1 MLVLFLLLLLAAAS
15 AGPELETFSLD
26 VDRGILAITFS
37 EAMSNAT
44 DDVDWTGVSLRT
56 HVNGLEGSGVTL
68 WNTQG
73 EPGWGETDSKDA
85 GLTLAV
91 QIHPTDLDEMKAA
104 YVGHNSSF
112 TWLTLRGDS
121 FVALDDRDGNEPV
134 YGTQVVGHQG
144 ASVSEL
150 VEDTTRRPTLDRF
163 TLGWTERKLVLFFS
177 EGVDALS
184 TLHPSALS
192 LSLPSNSTWLSPSNA
207 SSLLCSAVEFGRR
220 QGSSNSASRREIV
233 LHLDEPCAVEAAV
246 TTYNATNGTSPQD
259 EANTTTVEA
268 FVGGYPS
275 DWSML
280 VAAGVLLEGD
290 DAGGAAIRSATN
302 NNVSLILN
310 ATSSFVTD
318 LSAAANPLVAV
329 VDLEESFPDCQP
341 CGNGTYRSE
350 PCTEVYDAVCATCA
364 ETCAGG
370 DHFVLSPC
378 TAETDL
384 DCHRCTPCAF
394 GTREIGECQQASDRV
409 CEACTE
415 CEDAEYESR
424 ECRTSGEDR
433 ICETCLRCSLSPEV
447 AEACRDSRS
456 VRQWQTENCCE
467 TAMGEKI
474 PCSDVALENLRV
486 SAATG
491 RWQWGR
497 GQPAGGGDR
506 ARDGVTPRDRL
517 IEVEFRAGAKTVFD
531 DPRYVGQ
538 EGPTGAG
545 STGEL

>member
-1 MLVLFLLLLLAAAS
+1 M
-15 AGPELETFSLD
+15 
-26 VDRGILAITFS
+26 DRGTLAITFS

-91 QIHPTDLDEMKAA
+91 RIHPTDLDEMKAA

-144 ASVSEL
+144 ASVLEL
-150 VEDTTRRPTLDRF
+150 VEDTT
-163 TLGWTERKLVLFFS
+163 
-177 EGVDALS
+177 
-184 TLHPSALS
+184 
-192 LSLPSNSTWLSPSNA
+192 STWLSPSNA
-207 SSLLCSAVEFGRR
+207 SSLLCSSAELGRR

-259 EANTTTVEA
+259 EANTTTAEA

-280 VAAGVLLEGD
+280 VAAGVLLEDD

-302 NNVSLILN
+302 NNVSLVLN

-378 TAETDL
+378 TAETGL
-384 DCHRCTPCAF
+384 DCHPILPGFLRPDTRPPHDPRHATMQGCTPCAF

-467 TAMGEKI
+467 TAVGEKI
-474 PCSDVALENLRV
+474 PCPDVALENLRV